1 MNKFFIFDTNT
12 LLSALFDENSIP
24 ALALKKARGQGILLT
39 SIQVIREYRRV
50 FFKPKF
56 DKYISFTTRLEFI
69 ENIIFNSFR
78 VNIIE
83 GISECR
89 DSNHDKWLSLAV
101 SAEADCIVTDDK
113 DLLVM
118 NPFRNTPILNSNDF
132 LKIY

>member
-1 MNKFFIFDTNT
+1 M
-12 LLSALFDENSIP
+12 
-24 ALALKKARGQGILLT
+24 
-39 SIQVIREYRRV
+39 

-101 SAEADCIVTDDK
+101 LAEADCIVTDDK